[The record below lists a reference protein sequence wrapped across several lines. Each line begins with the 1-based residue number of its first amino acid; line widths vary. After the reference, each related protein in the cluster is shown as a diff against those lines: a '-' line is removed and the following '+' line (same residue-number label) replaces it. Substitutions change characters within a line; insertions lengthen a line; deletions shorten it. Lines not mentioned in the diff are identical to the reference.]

1 MKKCTV
7 EICVGTPC
15 HLMGAQDLLSAV
27 QSISKAQLE
36 LIHLKTV
43 PCLKSCENSPAVR
56 INGEICAPMTPD
68 ELIQKITALLEV

>member
-1 MKKCTV
+1 MKRCTV

-27 QSISKAQLE
+27 QSMSREQLE

-43 PCLKSCENSPAVR
+43 PCLRSCEHSPAVR
-56 INGEICAPMTPD
+56 IDGEIFAPMTP
-68 ELIQKITALLEV
+68 EKLIGKITTLLEK